1 MTKLILAV
9 DPGITG
15 AFALLDQSGT
25 FLAVDDLP
33 VIADQKTK
41 WIDADAFVSALLQ
54 RLNGQDTTAII
65 ERVHPMPRN
74 GSQAAFSQGMTLG
87 SILAALQVVRA
98 RIEFVTP
105 QSWKRQLGLVSSK
118 DQTDGD
124 RKRASLDMARL
135 RFPEAPLDRQK
146 DHGRAEALLIAHWY
160 IARSARALAA

>member
-1 MTKLILAV
+1 MNNLILAI

-15 AFALLDQSGT
+15 AFAVLDSTGA
-25 FLAVDDLP
+25 FIAVVDLP

-41 WIDADAFVSALLQ
+41 WIDADTLVSALLQ
-54 RLNGQDTTAII
+54 HLAGRETTAII

-87 SILAALQVVRA
+87 SILATLQVVRA

-118 DQTDGD
+118 DQSDTD
-124 RKRASLDMARL
+124 RKRASLDKARL
-135 RFPEAPLDRQK
+135 LFPNAPLDRQK

-160 IARSARALAA
+160 ISRSTRVLAA